1 MQLAK
6 NPARSPRSLIHLW
19 FVTLTHLW
27 FVTLSPV
34 RFVTLAQLTFAVLA
48 TATAIGSARADVVP
62 GDVIDKS
69 NIEKAREFLHPG
81 LAWCVE
87 HGLVMQIVP
96 YRGATYPA
104 VYNKATEKYS
114 SQVAMSADGTALTNY
129 VASQP
134 FPVLD
139 PADPRIAQ
147 KILWNYYYNP
157 YVTDDF
163 TIRYFDADTGPITER
178 GMVVEKHFVI
188 ESAKRLMYNGRVHV
202 DPTPAFPDNKEG
214 FRYRES
220 LHPLLEP
227 FDLKGVG
234 SSMARYLDPAR
245 QDDTWLYLPQLR
257 RVRRLSSAQRSDA
270 LFGQDI
276 DMDSYGGY
284 AGNPAWFDWRFLG
297 AKTILAAV
305 HGKNWPAHW
314 CEGQGDFVFCD
325 LWEKRKVWVVEGRSK
340 FPQYAYGKRVLYIDQ
355 EAFYT
360 PSTDIYD
367 RSMELWKIWI
377 NGIRVGHKPFEN
389 AKISVYDY
397 ETGFL
402 PNITMVDMQLVHAT
416 RAALPSHQFPDEEGW
431 YWNMG
436 PKVGLTPDFFDVA
449 ELIRGGR

>member
-1 MQLAK
+1 MKTGPLC
-6 NPARSPRSLIHLW
+6 
-19 FVTLTHLW
+19 
-27 FVTLSPV
+27 
-34 RFVTLAQLTFAVLA
+34 AQLMA
-48 TATAIGSARADVVP
+48 SALGCAAPTWADVAP
-62 GDVIDKS
+62 GDVIDER
-69 NIEKAREFLHPG
+69 NVAKAREFLHPG
-81 LAWCVE
+81 LEWCVE
-87 HGLVMQIVP
+87 HGLIMEIVP
-96 YRGATYPA
+96 YQGATYPA
-104 VYNKATEKYS
+104 VYNRATEKYQA
-114 SQVAMSADGTALTNY
+114 QVEIAPDGLAVRNY
-129 VASQP
+129 VAGQP
-134 FPVLD
+134 FPQLD
-139 PADPRIAQ
+139 PADPLVAH
-147 KILWNYYYNP
+147 KIMWNYYYNP

-178 GMVVEKHFVI
+178 GMIVEKHFVL
-188 ESAKRLMYNGRVHV
+188 EALKRLMYNGRVHV
-202 DPTPAFPDNKEG
+202 DPKPLFEDNPEG

-220 LHPLLEP
+220 LHPVLEP

-245 QDDTWLYLPQLR
+245 QDDTWLYIPMLR

-284 AGNPAWFDWRFLG
+284 SGNPAWFDWRFIG

-305 HGKNWPAHW
+305 HGKHWPAHW
-314 CEGQGDFVFCD
+314 CEGAGDFVFCD
-325 LWEKRKVWVVEGRSK
+325 SWEKRKVWVVEGKSK
-340 FPQYAYGKRVLYIDQ
+340 FPQYAYGKRVLYVDQ

-367 RSMELWKIWI
+367 RNDQLWKIWI
-377 NGIRVGHKPFEN
+377 NGIRVGHAPFEG
-389 AKISVYDY
+389 AKTSVYDY
-397 ETGFL
+397 ETGFI

-436 PKVGLTPDFFDVA
+436 PKVGLVPEFFTVA